1 MPGWDCGRSNK
12 FCFIGPVVIH
22 RFSSLQTFAK
32 IRLEDISAQGLLRKH
47 RTIDG
52 PQGPVINING
62 RDVLNFCSNDYLG
75 LASHP
80 ALIATVKQ
88 GVERYGVG
96 GGASRLVCGNS
107 SAHARLEERLAQF
120 TGRERALVFSTG
132 YMANLALISVFSGRS
147 GVVIGDRLNHASLV
161 DAALLAGAKL
171 KRYKHADPQSL
182 QHMLEKTEDGDKR
195 LVVTESV
202 FSMDG
207 DIAPLPAIAAA
218 CVAAQ
223 APLLVDDAHGFGV
236 LGKNGRGAL
245 EHFGLDMQ
253 AVPLMMA
260 TFGKALGAFGAFI
273 AGEAELIEYLI
284 QSGRTYIYTTALPPA
299 LAEAACCAIDLVERE
314 RWRADHLNALIER
327 FRRGATQLGLAASP
341 SSTPIQPFHIGDARR
356 ASKISDT
363 LFEKGIFIA
372 AIRPPTVPRHTARL
386 RISLTAAHTE
396 GQVDHLLSALSDLA

>member
-1 MPGWDCGRSNK
+1 
-12 FCFIGPVVIH
+12 VIYQY
-22 RFSSLQTFAK
+22 SSLWSFAK
-32 IRLEDISAQGLLRKH
+32 TRLEDISAQGLLRKH

-62 RDVLNFCSNDYLG
+62 RDILNFCSNDYLG

-80 ALIATVKQ
+80 ALIASVKQ

-107 SAHARLEERLAQF
+107 SAHTRLEERLAQF

-132 YMANLALISVFSGRS
+132 YMANLALINVFSGRA
-147 GVVIGDRLNHASLV
+147 GLVIGDRLNHASLI
-161 DAALLAGAKL
+161 DAALLAGATL
-171 KRYKHADPQSL
+171 RRYKHADPQSL
-182 QHMLEKTEDGDKR
+182 RNVLEKTANAGNR

-218 CVAAQ
+218 CSAAQ
-223 APLLVDDAHGFGV
+223 TPLLVDDAHGFGV
-236 LGKNGRGAL
+236 LGKSGRGAL
-245 EHFGLDMQ
+245 EHFGLDSQ

-273 AGEAELIEYLI
+273 AGDAELIECLI

-299 LAEAACCAIDLVERE
+299 LAKAACCAIDLVERE
-314 RWRADHLNALIER
+314 RWRADHLNALIDR
-327 FRRGATQLGLAASP
+327 FRRGATKLGLAASP
-341 SSTPIQPFHIGDARR
+341 GSTPIQPLLIGDAQR
-356 ASKISDT
+356 AVEISDD

-372 AIRPPTVPRHTARL
+372 AIRPPTVPRNTARL

-396 GQVDHLLSALSDLA
+396 EQVDRLLSALSNLI